1 MISTIEDYPRSVK
14 FATCYPNFQALV
26 IATILAETSEESSLT
41 EEQKTEFRNCWAL
54 INGDGHNKRVRR
66 RLQLENQ
73 CIINDIKEY
82 VSVWLPLIIMNFV
95 NKMFW
100 DVITNLGIFWQKVK
114 DNLIKSHD
122 M

>member
-1 MISTIEDYPRSVK
+1 MGKDYDD
-14 FATCYPNFQALV
+14 CYPNFQALV

-41 EEQKTEFRNCWAL
+41 EEQKTEFKNCWAL
-54 INGDGHNKRVRR
+54 INGDGQNKRVRR

-82 VSVWLPLIIMNFV
+82 VSVWFPLIIMNFV

-100 DVITNLGIFWQKVK
+100 DVITNLGIFWQKV
-114 DNLIKSHD
+114 NWGCFYIFLYQIRNESF
-122 M
+122 